1 MIFSMSGRSVSWSQD
16 YEQIWEQRRF
26 RGIRMKSVSIK
37 KIILLYLVFVCLYSV
52 IVSFF
57 TSTVHIDV
65 DEELY
70 LEMARSFYYEGRF
83 ALGGEIVNYS
93 CILYSML
100 ISSAYFFYSPENI
113 LLLMRLIG
121 VAAMTSAVFPIWLIA
136 KKILNDDNAA
146 LKITVFS
153 MLLPFMFDS
162 AYIMQEVLAYPLFLW
177 SLWFLLCAAEKD
189 TYQAYFLSALF
200 GGLCFFTKTY
210 LFFIPIV
217 FNIVEGVGIIKAG
230 QAASHTKSETGIKK
244 RLKNV
249 MVYDVT
255 YLAVF
260 AVLYFVSYMINDF
273 SKGNNHYSSQFS
285 HLFPISINTVICGI
299 FCCVFYMA
307 FFIVNT
313 GILPFAGLV
322 WKRKNESGYEGKFWG
337 FIYVSVIFLIFE
349 IVVMIVLTEEGN
361 VSAPHKYLFR
371 YFQIFTVPLL
381 LAFISSIKVKDILGN
396 KKQLLLLSTACIIT
410 VLFWVIMYQR
420 TSHGI
425 IDGHLFVLLENLNRV
440 MPYAGAIATA
450 GFSLLILGVV
460 RNNMRFWKLP
470 AAGAVMCFWL
480 LNCVQLPYYSNV
492 IASGAGIKNDSIK
505 IAEYLNTN
513 DISDIYYVRMKNAN
527 PYLQNCYGYFKQPFT
542 EIELNQV
549 EDHAGLRGSTFIV
562 PIDSDVEEMFEK
574 LGLKRIEMKTDLLS
588 IYAAEDSE

>member
-1 MIFSMSGRSVSWSQD
+1 
-16 YEQIWEQRRF
+16 
-26 RGIRMKSVSIK
+26 MKSVSIK

-70 LEMARSFYYEGRF
+70 LEMARSFHYEGRF

-100 ISSAYFFYSPENI
+100 ISLAYFFYSPENI

-121 VAAMTSAVFPIWLIA
+121 VVTMTSAIFPIWLIA
-136 KKILNDDNAA
+136 KKILNDDNTA
-146 LKITVFS
+146 LKITILS

-162 AYIMQEVLAYPLFLW
+162 AYMMQEVLAYPLFLW
-177 SLWFLLCAAEKD
+177 ALWFLLCAVEKD
-189 TYQAYFLSALF
+189 TYPAYFLSALF
-200 GGLCFFTKTY
+200 GALCFFTKTY

-217 FNIVEGVGIIKAG
+217 FNIVEGFEIIKAG
-230 QAASHTKSETGIKK
+230 QAALHTKSETGIKK
-244 RLKNV
+244 RLKSV

-255 YLAVF
+255 YLTVF
-260 AVLYFVSYMINDF
+260 ATLYFISYMINDF

-299 FCCVFYMA
+299 CCCVFYMA

-313 GILPFAGLV
+313 GILPFAGLA
-322 WKRKNESGYEGKFWG
+322 WKRKNESGYERRFWN
-337 FIYVSVIFLIFE
+337 FIFLSVIFLVFE
-349 IVVMIVLTEEGN
+349 IVIMIVLTEEGN
-361 VSAPHKYLFR
+361 VLAPHKYLFR

-381 LAFISSIKVKDILGN
+381 LAFISSIKIKEIWKD
-396 KKQLLLLSTACIIT
+396 KKLLLLLSMACIIT
-410 VLFWVIMYQR
+410 VLFWGVMYQR

-425 IDGHLFVLLENLNRV
+425 IDGHFFVLLENMNRV
-440 MPYAGAIATA
+440 MPYTGAIATA
-450 GFSLLILGVV
+450 GFSLLILGAV
-460 RNNMRFWKLP
+460 RKNMRCWKLP
-470 AAGAVMCFWL
+470 AVGAVMCFWL
-480 LNCVQLPYYSNV
+480 LNCVQLPYYTNV

-505 IAEYLNTN
+505 IAECLNTN
-513 DISDIYYVRMKNAN
+513 DTSNIYYVRTKTAS

-549 EDHAGLRGSTFIV
+549 ERYARSQGNSFIIST
-562 PIDSDVEEMFEK
+562 DSDMEEMFEK
-574 LGLKRIEMKTDLLS
+574 FGLKRIEMKTGLLS
-588 IYAAEDSE
+588 IYVAEDFE

>member
-1 MIFSMSGRSVSWSQD
+1 
-16 YEQIWEQRRF
+16 
-26 RGIRMKSVSIK
+26 MKTISIK
-37 KIILLYLVFVCLYSV
+37 KIILLYIVFICLYGV

-70 LEMARSFYYEGRF
+70 LEMARSFHYEGRF

-100 ISSAYFFYSPENI
+100 ISIAYFFYSPENI
-113 LLLMRLIG
+113 LQFMRLIG
-121 VAAMTSAVFPIWLIA
+121 VVTMTSAVFPIWLIA
-136 KKILNDDNAA
+136 KKIVNDENAA
-146 LKITVFS
+146 LKITILS

-177 SLWFLLCAAEKD
+177 TLWFLLCAVEKGN
-189 TYQAYFLSALF
+189 YLSYLLSALF
-200 GGLCFFTKTY
+200 GALCFFTKTY
-210 LFFIPIV
+210 LFFIPVV
-217 FNIVEGVGIIKAG
+217 FNIVEGFEIIKAG
-230 QAASHTKSETGIKK
+230 QAALHTKSEIGVKK

-249 MVYDVT
+249 MMYDIT

-260 AVLYFVSYMINDF
+260 AALYFVSYMINDF

-299 FCCVFYMA
+299 CCCVFYMA

-313 GILPFAGLV
+313 GILPFAGLA
-322 WKRKNESGYEGKFWG
+322 WKRKNESGYERRFWH
-337 FIYVSVIFLIFE
+337 FIFLSVIFLVFE

-361 VSAPHKYLFR
+361 VFFPHKYLFR

-381 LAFISSIKVKDILGN
+381 LAFISSIKVKEIWKD
-396 KKQLLLLSTACIIT
+396 KKLLLLLSTACIIT
-410 VLFWVIMYQR
+410 VLFWVVMYKR

-425 IDGHLFVLLENLNRV
+425 IDGHFFVLLENMNRV
-440 MPYAGAIATA
+440 MPYAGAVATA
-450 GFSLLILGVV
+450 GLSLLILGVI
-460 RNNMRFWKLP
+460 RKNMRFWKLP
-470 AAGAVMCFWL
+470 AVGVVMCFWL

-492 IASGAGIKNDSIK
+492 IAGGAGIENDAVK
-505 IAEYLNTN
+505 VAEYLNTN
-513 DISDIYYVRMKNAN
+513 DISNIYYVRTKTAS

-549 EDHAGLRGSTFIV
+549 ENDVCSQGNLFII
-562 PIDSDVEEMFEK
+562 PIDSDVEEMLEK
-574 LGLKRIEMKTDLLS
+574 FDLKRIELKTDLLS
-588 IYAAEDSE
+588 VYVEEDSE

>member
-1 MIFSMSGRSVSWSQD
+1 
-16 YEQIWEQRRF
+16 
-26 RGIRMKSVSIK
+26 MKTISIK
-37 KIILLYLVFVCLYSV
+37 KIILLYIVFVCLYGV

-70 LEMARSFYYEGRF
+70 LEMARSFHYEGRF

-93 CILYSML
+93 CILYSLL
-100 ISSAYFFYSPENI
+100 ISLAYFFYSPENI

-121 VAAMTSAVFPIWLIA
+121 VATMTSAIFPIWLIA
-136 KKILNDDNAA
+136 KKILNDDSAA
-146 LKITVFS
+146 LKITIFS

-177 SLWFLLCAAEKD
+177 ALWFLLCVAEKD
-189 TYQAYFLSALF
+189 TYPAYILSALF

-217 FNIVEGVGIIKAG
+217 FNIVEGFEIIKAN
-230 QAASHTKSETGIKK
+230 QSASHTKSEILIKK

-249 MVYDVT
+249 VVYDVT

-260 AVLYFVSYMINDF
+260 AALYFISYMINDF

-299 FCCVFYMA
+299 CCCVFYMA

-313 GILPFAGLV
+313 GILPFAGLA
-322 WKRKNESGYEGKFWG
+322 WKRKNESGYERRFWD
-337 FIYVSVIFLIFE
+337 FIFFSIIFLVFE

-361 VSAPHKYLFR
+361 VLAPHKYLFR

-381 LAFISSIKVKDILGN
+381 LAFISSIGEKEIWTD
-396 KKQLLLLSTACIIT
+396 KKLLLLLGTACIIT
-410 VLFWVIMYQR
+410 DLFWGIMYQR

-425 IDGHLFVLLENLNRV
+425 IDGHFFVLLENMNRV

-450 GFSLLILGVV
+450 GFSLLILGAV
-460 RNNMRFWKLP
+460 RKNMRCWRLP
-470 AAGAVMCFWL
+470 VVGAVMCFWL
-480 LNCVQLPYYSNV
+480 LNCVQLPYYTNV
-492 IASGAGIKNDSIK
+492 IASGTGIKNDSIK
-505 IAEYLNTN
+505 MAEYLNTN
-513 DISDIYYVRMKNAN
+513 DISNIYYVRTKTES
-527 PYLQNCYGYFKQPFT
+527 PYLQNCYGYFKQSFT

-549 EDHAGLRGSTFIV
+549 ESYAHSRGNSFIIST
-562 PIDSDVEEMFEK
+562 DSDVEEMFEK
-574 LGLKRIEMKTDLLS
+574 FGLKRIETKTNLLS
-588 IYAAEDSE
+588 IYVEEDSE